1 MEEISSRMKCNILVL
16 SLLCISLFS
25 CDKDDNNDSNNFATG
40 IVELPALRNGVNDV
54 FITHS
59 TTFNGQKITSF
70 SMEYDK
76 SKKHSRW
83 IAFRF
88 DNQTKQQNVDR
99 SNEPFDAD
107 PSVASE
113 YQRVQADFGRK
124 GYDRGHLCASADRLY
139 SREVNEQ
146 TFYYTN
152 MSPQRNAFNTGVW
165 LALEGQVQAWGR
177 SCTALDTLYVVKGG
191 TIDKEEQVKEYIGG
205 DRSKPVPK
213 YYYMAL
219 LFKKGDS
226 FKAIAFWMEHTDSKP
241 SKTIKLADYVLSID
255 ELEEK
260 TGIDF
265 FPNLNDN
272 LENAL
277 EATYSTKAWPGLE

>member
-1 MEEISSRMKCNILVL
+1 MIGVWLACLC
-16 SLLCISLFS
+16 LLLFA
-25 CDKDDNNDSNNFATG
+25 CDNDDNYDSKNFATG
-40 IVELPALRNGVNDV
+40 IVELPALRNGANDV
-54 FITHS
+54 FLTHS
-59 TTFNGQKITSF
+59 TIVNGQKVTTF
-70 SMEYDK
+70 STEYDK

-88 DNQTKQQNVDR
+88 DNQTRLQTATR
-99 SNEPFDAD
+99 GNEFIPD
-107 PSVASE
+107 PSLGTE
-113 YQRVQADFGRK
+113 YQRVQADFGRR

-139 SREVNEQ
+139 NQEANDQ

-152 MSPQRNAFNTGVW
+152 MSPQRNNFNTGVW
-165 LALEGQVQAWGR
+165 LALEGQVQSWGR
-177 SCTALDTLYVVKGG
+177 SCTASDTLYVVKGG
-191 TIDKEEQVKEYIGG
+191 TIDKEEHIKEYIGG

-219 LFKKGDS
+219 LFKKGES
-226 FKAIAFWMEHTDSKP
+226 FKAIAFWMEHQDSKP
-241 SKTIKLADYVLSID
+241 SPIRLADYALTID

-265 FPNLNDN
+265 FPSLNDN

-277 EATYSTKAWPGLE
+277 EATYSIKSWPGLN

>member
-1 MEEISSRMKCNILVL
+1 MKCQLKYVL
-16 SLLCISLFS
+16 LGVLCVGIIA
-25 CDKDDNNDSNNFATG
+25 CDKDDNYDSNNFATG

-88 DNQTKQQNVDR
+88 DNQTRLQTATR
-99 SNEPFDAD
+99 GNEFIPD
-107 PSVASE
+107 PLLGTE
-113 YQRVQADFGRK
+113 YQRVQADFGRR
-124 GYDRGHLCASADRLY
+124 GYDRGHLCAPADRLY
-139 SREVNEQ
+139 DQEANDQ

-152 MSPQRNAFNTGVW
+152 MSPQRNNFNTGVW
-165 LALEGQVQAWGR
+165 LALEGQVQSWGR
-177 SCTALDTLYVVKGG
+177 SCTASDTLYVVKGG
-191 TIDKEEQVKEYIGG
+191 TIDKEEHIKEYIGG

-219 LFKKGDS
+219 LFKKGGS